1 MNVRLAKLTLKCTA
15 IVRPCR
21 YILSAGEIVIVNIA
35 YYFMS
40 ENFEWRKENSKIWNL
55 GEEI

>member
-40 ENFEWRKENSKIWNL
+40 ENFE
-55 GEEI
+55 